1 MGKRTGPTTL
11 ELKKLIADLKSLST
25 KEKVKVWK
33 AVARYLESPTRQRR
47 EVNLYKIDKYSKE
60 GEFIVVPG
68 KILSQG
74 DLNKKVTVAAYR
86 FSEKAKEKI
95 NKLGKA
101 ILIQQLMKD
110 NPKGKKVRILG

>member
-1 MGKRTGPTTL
+1 M
-11 ELKKLIADLKSLST
+11 LKQTIYLILMALVIFPVVGAAGYAEFSISKSSSNYILFGSGSNIL
-25 KEKVKVWK
+25 
-33 AVARYLESPTRQRR
+33 AF
-47 EVNLYKIDKYSKE
+47 SKE